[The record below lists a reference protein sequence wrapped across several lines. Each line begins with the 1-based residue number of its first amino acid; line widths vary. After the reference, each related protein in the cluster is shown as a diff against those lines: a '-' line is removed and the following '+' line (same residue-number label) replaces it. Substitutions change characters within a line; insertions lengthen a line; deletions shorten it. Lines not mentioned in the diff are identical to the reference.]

1 MKLAA
6 EVARDA
12 LLLAG
17 LLAFVAGVIFL
28 LYTRW
33 GRSRPL
39 VKCMVLSA
47 LAHVMLLAYLPTVSL
62 IRTVPQLGQQVFEV
76 ALYSDNPQGQGTEED
91 FSGEGEGPGEP
102 WEGFSHE
109 HVAQPRWQQPARL
122 AHASLPEATRTT
134 ASASAPLPAPPV
146 FAPVLLTETVQPAA
160 QSLGSSQ
167 PVAKLVSIA
176 EAQPIQAPAAQRRQP
191 SVSFGPPVEGPGRR
205 GGDGGATGFTRITNT
220 GRGLPESLLVLPETP
235 RITDLT
241 AQADPPDG
249 LARLPQQRSSSPQL
263 APVDPAGQ
271 GGEAEKMAFGEE
283 TFGPSSAAAI
293 QRSSSG
299 ADYRDST
306 GAAPGQTGG
315 WMPAGSGKAGGVS
328 SPEGQQSSQ
337 GAADSAWSPAGRAG
351 QGSQAVQPAEAGQ
364 AGQAGQQTGPGQGDG
379 TLGEHAGLIGPPR
392 LPGLRRAEAATQSM
406 PEIYRLRVSPQRSA
420 IAQQKGATPETEA
433 AVKLALK
440 WLADNQEL
448 TGRWDPRQHGA
459 GQERHVQG
467 RNRQGAGIDA
477 DTGIT
482 GLALLALLGAGNT
495 HLQGEYQQNVRR
507 GLEYLMRIQASDGN
521 LAGPATGYA
530 RMYCHAIALFALSE
544 AYGMTGEARLEPAV
558 RRGVAYTL
566 AAQNPTTGGWRYT
579 PGDTGDTS
587 MFGWQIIALKSAEL
601 AGIAIPDKNR
611 SAAIRYLRSVASGR
625 SYGLASYRPGEPPSR
640 PMTAEALVCW
650 QFLGMP
656 REHPAGKEAGDYL
669 LQELPS
675 TTGTPNFYYWYY
687 ATLGMFQ
694 LQGAYWEKW
703 NAAMRDTLV
712 ALQHKTGPLAG
723 SWDTNTVWGGYG
735 GRVYTT
741 SMATL
746 CLEVYYRYL
755 PLYAEAA
762 GQERAR

>member
-1 MKLAA
+1 MLTPRALSLLKLAA
-6 EVARDA
+6 GVARDA

-17 LLAFVAGVIFL
+17 LLVFVVGVLFL

-33 GRSRPL
+33 GRSKPL

-62 IRTVPQLGQQVFEV
+62 IRAVPRLHDEVFQV
-76 ALYSDNPQGQGTEED
+76 ALHSTGL
-91 FSGEGEGPGEP
+91 EGEGAEGDDAEEGDGFGQP
-102 WEGFSHE
+102 WEGFSYQ
-109 HVAQPRWQQPARL
+109 HVAQPRWQQAAKVPYVA
-122 AHASLPEATRTT
+122 LPEPIRTIQ
-134 ASASAPLPAPPV
+134 SPPAPLPAAPTIGAVLTEVRQPPV
-146 FAPVLLTETVQPAA
+146 EQLAASKPVQ
-160 QSLGSSQ
+160 
-167 PVAKLVSIA
+167 KLSSIA
-176 EAQPIQAPAAQRRQP
+176 EAEAIQAPAPQRRDVP
-191 SVSFGPPVEGPGRR
+191 VTFGPPLPGPGRR
-205 GGDGGATGFTRITNT
+205 GGEGGATGFQRITDT
-220 GRGLPESLLVLPETP
+220 GSGLPESLLVPPSTP
-235 RITDLT
+235 PLAEITAT
-241 AQADPPDG
+241 PDPPDG
-249 LARLPQQRSSSPQL
+249 LARLPQQRPYATPA
-263 APVDPAGQ
+263 APADPAGQ
-271 GGEAEKMAFGEE
+271 GGTADSMAFGEE
-283 TFGPSSAAAI
+283 SLGPSSAAALV
-293 QRSSSG
+293 RPSG
-299 ADYRDST
+299 TTDAT
-306 GAAPGQTGG
+306 NNAGPLGG
-315 WMPAGSGKAGGVS
+315 WIATGSAGGAGGAT
-328 SPEGQQSSQ
+328 SPSAPQATQ
-337 GAADSAWSPAGRAG
+337 GAAGERSQWGGGEG
-351 QGSQAVQPAEAGQ
+351 QGGTAPKANPASL
-364 AGQAGQQTGPGQGDG
+364 GQG
-379 TLGEHAGLIGPPR
+379 LSENRAELIGPPR
-392 LPGLRRAEAATQSM
+392 LPGTRRTDDHAPAIPQSM
-406 PEIYRLRVSPQRSA
+406 PDVYRLRVSPQRSA

-433 AVKLALK
+433 AVNLALK
-440 WLADNQEL
+440 WLAQNQEP

-477 DTGIT
+477 DTGVT

-495 HLQGEYQQNVRR
+495 HLQGEYRENVRR
-507 GLEYLMRIQASDGN
+507 GLEYLMRIQAADGN

-544 AYGMTGEARLEPAV
+544 AYGMTGDSRLEPTV

-566 AAQNPTTGGWRYT
+566 AAQNPTTGGWRYV
-579 PGDTGDTS
+579 PGDAGDTS

-601 AGIAIPDKNR
+601 AGITIPEKNR
-611 SAAIRYLRSVASGR
+611 AAASRFLRSVASGR

-656 REHPAGKEAGDYL
+656 REHPASKEAGNYL
-669 LQELPS
+669 LEELPS
-675 TTGTPNFYYWYY
+675 VSGTPNLYYWYY

-694 LQGAYWEKW
+694 LQGVYWEKW
-703 NAAMRDTLV
+703 NAAMTKTLV
-712 ALQHKTGPLAG
+712 ALQRKDGPLAG

>member
-1 MKLAA
+1 MLTPRTMSLLKLAA
-6 EVARDA
+6 GVARDA

-62 IRTVPQLGQQVFEV
+62 IRSVPRLSQQVFEV
-76 ALYSDNPQGQGTEED
+76 ALYSDNPQGQGTDED
-91 FSGEGEGPGEP
+91 FSAESDGPGEP

-122 AHASLPEATRTT
+122 EHAKLPEATRTT
-134 ASASAPLPAPPV
+134 ASPSAPLPAPPTV
-146 FAPVLLTETVQPAA
+146 APVLLTETVQPSAEQLA
-160 QSLGSSQ
+160 SRQ
-167 PVAKLVSIA
+167 PAAKLVSIA
-176 EAQPIQAPAAQRRQP
+176 EAEPIQAPAAQRRQP

-205 GGDGGATGFTRITNT
+205 GGDGGATGFHRITSS
-220 GRGLPESLLVLPETP
+220 GGGLPESLLVLPETP

-249 LARLPQQRSSSPQL
+249 LARLPQQRSSSPSVV
-263 APVDPAGQ
+263 PVDPAGQ
-271 GGEAEKMAFGEE
+271 GGEGEKMAFGEE
-283 TFGPSSAAAI
+283 AFGPSSAATI
-293 QRSSSG
+293 QRPSNGTAAQES
-299 ADYRDST
+299 A
-306 GAAPGQTGG
+306 GAATGQTGG
-315 WMPAGSGKAGGVS
+315 WMPAAGSKAGSVS
-328 SPEGQQSSQ
+328 SPGGRQSAQ
-337 GAADSAWSPAGRAG
+337 GTADSTSPLDATAG
-351 QGSQAVQPAEAGQ
+351 QGGQAVQEAEA
-364 AGQAGQQTGPGQGDG
+364 PQGG
-379 TLGEHAGLIGPPR
+379 GARGEHAGLIGPPR
-392 LPGLRRAEAATQSM
+392 LPGLRRGQASTQSM
-406 PEIYRLRVSPQRSA
+406 PELYRLRVSPERSA

-440 WLADNQEL
+440 WLAGNQEP

-459 GQERHVQG
+459 GQERQVQG

-477 DTGIT
+477 DTGVT
-482 GLALLALLGAGNT
+482 GLALLAMLGAGNT
-495 HLQGEYQQNVRR
+495 HLQGEYRENVRR
-507 GLEYLMRIQASDGN
+507 GLEYLMRSQASDGN

-544 AYGMTGEARLEPAV
+544 AYGMTGDARLEPTV

-566 AAQNPTTGGWRYT
+566 AAQNPTTGGWRYV

-601 AGIAIPDKNR
+601 AGVPIPDKNR

-675 TTGTPNFYYWYY
+675 TTGTPNLYYWYY

-694 LQGAYWEKW
+694 LQGIYWEKW

-762 GQERAR
+762 GQDRAR